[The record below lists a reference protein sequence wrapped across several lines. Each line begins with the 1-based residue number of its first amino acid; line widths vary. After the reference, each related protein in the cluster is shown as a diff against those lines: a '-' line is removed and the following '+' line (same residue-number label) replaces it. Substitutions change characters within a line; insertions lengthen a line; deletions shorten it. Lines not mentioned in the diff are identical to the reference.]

1 MGPIEIIVIVACV
14 AIVVS
19 VFGVR
24 IYKKIHHMPIDE
36 CADCQ
41 ANMKRMV
48 KQMRKQRKKEEKLK
62 AKQAK
67 SSSSI

>member
-14 AIVVS
+14 VIVVS

-24 IYKKIHHMPIDE
+24 IYKKIHHMPVDE

-41 ANMKRMV
+41 ANMKRMI
-48 KQMRKQRKKEEKLK
+48 KQMRKQRKKEENLK
-62 AKQAK
+62 AKNN
-67 SSSSI
+67 SSI

>member
-24 IYKKIHHMPIDE
+24 IYKKIHHMPVDE

-41 ANMKRMV
+41 ANMKRIV

-62 AKQAK
+62 SKQAK

>member
-14 AIVVS
+14 VIVVS

-24 IYKKIHHMPIDE
+24 IYKKIHHMPVGE

-41 ANMKRMV
+41 ANMKRMI
-48 KQMRKQRKKEEKLK
+48 KQMRKQRKKEENLK
-62 AKQAK
+62 AKNN
-67 SSSSI
+67 SSI